1 MLNSNKVPHAL
12 PYQGSKRALAPAI
25 AGYLP
30 HQIET
35 LYEPF
40 AGSAAMTIYA
50 AQHKLA
56 KRFVL
61 GDSLP
66 QIVDLLRAIIEDP
79 DRTARTYRD
88 VWEGYDGE
96 DLSYFNLI
104 RDRYNKDRDPV
115 DLLYIIARS
124 VKNAVRFNRSGS
136 YSQSQD
142 KRRAGTKP
150 ERMRTEIMAISALL
164 KGKCEFRIGDWTE
177 TTADAG
183 AQDYAYMD
191 PPYHGTS
198 QGADL
203 RYHAQLTR
211 ADLIAGLEGLLSRG
225 VRFALS
231 YDGTTGGREYA
242 PPLPESLGL
251 RRVMLHAGRSSQ
263 ATLQGKDEETVE
275 SLYLTPDHR
284 EPRQRAKHS
293 EEQAALAF

>member
-1 MLNSNKVPHAL
+1 MLKVPHAI
-12 PYQGSKRALAPAI
+12 PYQGSKRALAPSI

-30 HQIET
+30 GSIET

-66 QIVDLLRAIIEDP
+66 QIVDLLRAIIEEP
-79 DRTARTYRD
+79 DRTASAYRE
-88 VWEGYDGE
+88 VWEGYDGK
-96 DLSYFNLI
+96 DLGYFNVV
-104 RDRYNKDRDPV
+104 RDRYNRERDPV

-124 VKNAVRFNRSGS
+124 VKNAVRFNKQGA

-142 KRRAGTKP
+142 KRRAGTRP
-150 ERMRTEIMAISALL
+150 ERMRGEISQISALL
-164 KGKCEFRIGDWTE
+164 RGRCEFRAGDWME
-177 TTADAG
+177 TTAGAGDA
-183 AQDYAYMD
+183 DYVYMD

-198 QGADL
+198 HGADL

-211 ADLIAGLEGLLSRG
+211 PALIEGLEALLARD

-242 PPLPESLGL
+242 PPLPEHLGL

-263 ATLQGKDEETVE
+263 ATLQGRHEETVE

-284 EPRQRAKHS
+284 EPVRPMKHP
-293 EEQAALAF
+293 EGQPALAL

>member
-1 MLNSNKVPHAL
+1 MPKAPHAI
-12 PYQGSKRALAPAI
+12 PYQGSKRALAPSI
-25 AGYLP
+25 AAYMPGE
-30 HQIET
+30 IET

-50 AQHKLA
+50 AQHKMA

-66 QIVDLLRAIIEDP
+66 QIVDLLRAIIEEP
-79 DRTARTYRD
+79 DQTASSYRE

-96 DLSYFNLI
+96 DLGYFNLV
-104 RDRYNKDRDPV
+104 RDRYNRDRDPV

-124 VKNAVRFNRSGS
+124 VKNAVRFNRSGA

-142 KRRAGTKP
+142 KRRAGTRP
-150 ERMRTEIMAISALL
+150 DRMQGEISQISALL
-164 KGKCEFRIGDWTE
+164 RGRCEFRTGDWME

-183 AQDYAYMD
+183 KADYVYMD

-198 QGADL
+198 HGADL

-211 ADLIAGLEGLLSRG
+211 TALIEGLEDLLSRS

-242 PPLPESLGL
+242 PPLPEHLGL
-251 RRVMLHAGRSSQ
+251 RRLMLHAGRSSQ
-263 ATLQGKDEETVE
+263 ATLQGRHEETIE

-284 EPRQRAKHS
+284 EPVRVAKRV